1 MVLITREPSNVLYSV
16 VQARWRT
23 GGGRLAVIEAP
34 KKKQYRYN
42 KYNSRFRSRL
52 ISKTATRKRG
62 RERRAS
68 EGSRGARAG
77 RESVSSLTSLIR
89 GIDPPIWRGGRVA

>member
-1 MVLITREPSNVLYSV
+1 MYCIVVYSV

-42 KYNSRFRSRL
+42 KYNNSRFRPRL

-62 RERRAS
+62 RERRAL

-89 GIDPPIWRGGRVA
+89 GIDPPIWRGGASSLD